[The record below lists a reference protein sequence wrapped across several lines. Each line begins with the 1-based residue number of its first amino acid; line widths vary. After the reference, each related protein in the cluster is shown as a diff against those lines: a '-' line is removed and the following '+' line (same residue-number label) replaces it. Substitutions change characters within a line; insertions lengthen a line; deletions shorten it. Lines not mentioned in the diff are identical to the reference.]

1 MNRDVAAG
9 LGLLA
14 LAGLYLAGTL
24 QIQGSS
30 LSDEIGADGVP
41 LILAGL
47 LAVLAVLLAVRG
59 WWSGRAAGV
68 TRVPGEDGAPLRRV
82 LGFLGLAALY
92 GPVAY
97 ALGYLGGLVFLI
109 AAIALYE
116 GARPSWRLV
125 AVALGGAAFF
135 WLMFVWLLGV
145 AQPHGA
151 LF

>member
-47 LAVLAVLLAVRG
+47 LTVLSVLLAVRG
-59 WWSGRAAGV
+59 WLSGRTGRRASP
-68 TRVPGEDGAPLRRV
+68 PGEEGAPLRRV
-82 LGFLGLAALY
+82 LGFLGVAALY
-92 GPVAY
+92 GPVAH
-97 ALGYLGGLVFLI
+97 ALGYVGGLIFLI
-109 AAIALYE
+109 AAVALYE
-116 GARPSWRLV
+116 GARPSWRLA
-125 AVALGGAAFF
+125 AVALGGAALF
-135 WLMFVWLLGV
+135 WLMFVQLLGV
-145 AQPHGA
+145 AQPHGV